1 MQHGSSVPDFL
12 AKEKVVFKWTPSE
25 HRGEGGGQEGKED
38 GEGRGR
44 GVGGAEE
51 RGGHKCESAVS
62 EPGSHEAGS
71 REGGGSE
78 VRGEEEKGRASE
90 NGVCQRAGGEGGG
103 RLRAFDWLAGGG
115 AQGHARARLSTK
127 RPYALG
133 YGCMSRWM
141 CEWVYGV
148 AVSFSDTQIH
158 RYTDT
163 QSHKCAQM
171 AEFSGEYGNTWVF
184 GALVLRYPWIFG
196 HHTHPPRGPW
206 LAYPL
211 RCRGY

>member
-1 MQHGSSVPDFL
+1 MRSPSLSLPLLLSVSLSLFTTIHGVW
-12 AKEKVVFKWTPSE
+12 V
-25 HRGEGGGQEGKED
+25 
-38 GEGRGR
+38 
-44 GVGGAEE
+44 GVG
-51 RGGHKCESAVS
+51 V
-62 EPGSHEAGS
+62 
-71 REGGGSE
+71 
-78 VRGEEEKGRASE
+78 
-90 NGVCQRAGGEGGG
+90 GVGWGG